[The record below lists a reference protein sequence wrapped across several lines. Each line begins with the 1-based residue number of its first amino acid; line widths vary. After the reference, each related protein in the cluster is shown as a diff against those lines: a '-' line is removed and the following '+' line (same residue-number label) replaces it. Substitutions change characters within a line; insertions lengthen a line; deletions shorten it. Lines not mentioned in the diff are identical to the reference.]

1 MLVHN
6 QPFTF
11 DFAVHIGDPD
21 CEVNWL
27 PPGVRAADMLDAV
40 AEAQRTIRRHIQ
52 RADFELHRAM
62 EGGEELL
69 PILPVRLGTDI
80 LAWRRS
86 IEHNQRFV
94 RHIDPHDGIDILG
107 TEGGSKLV
115 FECSDLGLVVPRGIC
130 VRCKTGMLAPT
141 TPRIAAVGGVCESSR
156 SLTKA
161 PDVRRRGVE
170 LARARAMSIL
180 LSSR

>member
-6 QPFTF
+6 QPVTF

-27 PPGVRAADMLDAV
+27 LPGVRAADMLDAV

-69 PILPVRLGTDI
+69 PILRY
-80 LAWRRS
+80 A
-86 IEHNQRFV
+86 
-94 RHIDPHDGIDILG
+94 
-107 TEGGSKLV
+107 
-115 FECSDLGLVVPRGIC
+115 
-130 VRCKTGMLAPT
+130 LAPT
-141 TPRIAAVGGVCESSR
+141 YWRGDAASNTTSVSSG
-156 SLTKA
+156 T
-161 PDVRRRGVE
+161 
-170 LARARAMSIL
+170 
-180 LSSR
+180 